1 MVTAGVVIWL
11 ALAATIVKCMHINK
25 RENDDE

>member
-11 ALAATIVKCMHINK
+11 ALVLIVARCMGINK
-25 RENDDE
+25 KDGDE

>member
-11 ALAATIVKCMHINK
+11 TLVLIVARCTGINGK
-25 RENDDE
+25 DKDE